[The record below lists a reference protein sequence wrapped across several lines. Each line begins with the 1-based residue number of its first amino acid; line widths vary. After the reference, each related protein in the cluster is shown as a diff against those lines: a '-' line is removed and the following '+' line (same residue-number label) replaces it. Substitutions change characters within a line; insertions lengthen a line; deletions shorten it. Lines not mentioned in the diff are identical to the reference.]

1 MTCLLFSLVCLF
13 AVCFVLFCFKVWW
26 RSLKSRVIADI
37 GGHDPEYPVN
47 DLAIRR
53 YTVIYTNPYTG
64 TQWRGSSKCRKQ
76 TVCVE
81 LDDHGMSSSLHDL
94 HKGLRSEVPPAASY
108 YRGTGKYP
116 GIWRKIPGYFSVPRF
131 YDVTLPGYWQIPGY
145 FPSNTRVFD
154 SLSNTRVNDS

>member
-1 MTCLLFSLVCLF
+1 MFKIYLLLGYVLLSWHVCCFLLFVCSL
-13 AVCFVLFCFKVWW
+13 FVLFCFKVWW

-53 YTVIYTNPYTG
+53 YHVIYTIPYTG

-94 HKGLRSEVPPAASY
+94 HKGLKSEIPPQRIWNSHIILHSWMNVLV
-108 YRGTGKYP
+108 KFQI
-116 GIWRKIPGYFSVPRF
+116 GIRF
-131 YDVTLPGYWQIPGY
+131 FTELHGN
-145 FPSNTRVFD
+145 SK
-154 SLSNTRVNDS
+154 LSMT